1 MTMNDVGR
9 DLLFRQ
15 MLDTSEIYIEKKELF
30 NRACARAM
38 MSVAEARYCVGS
50 VSWACLENDFA
61 NELFISAQ
69 KKKKKKKNANA
80 SFFVVGEDGDEEGN
94 DDDDESSKNYAKI
107 GVIHER
113 DRDMGDEEEEEKE
126 GEEEYGAE
134 SVTQFVALF
143 DGDEDVSENETN
155 NKKVVTFKPIARIR
169 VEKKFRDIIRA
180 SAALLNAK
188 NRLEKVVHVY
198 EKKYSL
204 AA

>member
-1 MTMNDVGR
+1 MNDVGR

-113 DRDMGDEEEEEKE
+113 DRDMGDEEEEE
-126 GEEEYGAE
+126 GEE
-134 SVTQFVALF
+134 
-143 DGDEDVSENETN
+143 
-155 NKKVVTFKPIARIR
+155 
-169 VEKKFRDIIRA
+169 
-180 SAALLNAK
+180 
-188 NRLEKVVHVY
+188 
-198 EKKYSL
+198 
-204 AA
+204 